1 MTETEANRY
10 VALIVDDSLQTIAM
24 MNDVLDNAGFDV
36 LIALEGQQAL
46 TITKNITPDIILMDA
61 VMPVMNGFETCSKL
75 KDEPK
80 LKQVPIIFMT
90 GLDDTESIVKGFD
103 AGGIDYITKPINI
116 DELIIRMR
124 SHIHNAQLTMS
135 ARNALDTA
143 GQYLFSCN
151 ANGEIQWATPQAN
164 QAFST
169 LSITLSSIEEALTKQ
184 ISTLINAEVKSNK
197 GVKIKV
203 ENNEYE
209 IRYIGLAGD
218 NEYLLRIMNVSSVS
232 EPQMLKK
239 AFAIT
244 QRESEVLFWI
254 SKGKTNREIGIILT
268 MSPRTVNK
276 HLEQIFKKLGVE
288 NRTSAAAMSLGELS
302 KAL

>member
-1 MTETEANRY
+1 MTNTEVNRY
-10 VALIVDDSLQTIAM
+10 VALIVDDSLKTIAM

-61 VMPVMNGFETCSKL
+61 MMPIMDGFETCITL
-75 KDEPK
+75 KKEAG
-80 LKQVPIIFMT
+80 LKQVPVIFMT
-90 GLDDTESIVKGFD
+90 GLDDTESVVKGFD

-116 DELIIRMR
+116 DQLIIRMR

-143 GQYLFSCN
+143 GQHLFSCN
-151 ANGEIQWATPQAN
+151 ANGEILWATPQAT
-164 QAFST
+164 QAFNS
-169 LSITLSSIEEALTKQ
+169 LAIKISSIEAALTKK
-184 ISTLINAEVKSNK
+184 ISTLINAEVKANS
-197 GVKIKV
+197 GVQIKV
-203 ENNEYE
+203 DNKEYE

-218 NEYLLRIMNVSSVS
+218 NEYLLRIMNVSGASDA
-232 EPQMLKK
+232 QMLKK
-239 AFAIT
+239 AFSIT

-254 SKGKTNREIGIILT
+254 SKGKTNREIGIILS

-288 NRTSAAAMSLGELS
+288 NRTTAAAMSLGELS
-302 KAL
+302 KTL